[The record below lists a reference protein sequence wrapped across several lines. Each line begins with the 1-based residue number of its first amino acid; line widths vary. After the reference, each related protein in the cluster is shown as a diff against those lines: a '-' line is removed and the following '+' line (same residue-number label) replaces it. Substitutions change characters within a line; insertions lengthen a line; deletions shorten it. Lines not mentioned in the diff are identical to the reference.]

1 MYYLFLENLRFWCI
15 DRENKKLSFED
26 VIVGKLRREFTGMS
40 VNSIDEIMYAG
51 TMSGDVAKIRLNCH
65 HDPSVLERENSP
77 VLLGVFGRYNPKM
90 PFGKD
95 CEKYYNG
102 VRAIMILP
110 NEKLV
115 IGAGDGTVELVE
127 ERDVK
132 FKDYPSPT
140 WPKLKTVSVNNSF
153 KCK

>member
-1 MYYLFLENLRFWCI
+1 MFKENLRLWCI
-15 DRENKKLSFED
+15 DRDNKKLTYQD
-26 VIVGKLRREFTGMS
+26 VMVGKLRREFTGMS

-65 HDPSVLERENSP
+65 HDPAVLERENAP
-77 VLLGVFGRYNPKM
+77 VLLGVFGRHNPRK
-90 PFGKD
+90 PVGKD

-102 VRAIMILP
+102 VRALMILP
-110 NEKLV
+110 NDRLI
-115 IGAGDGTVELVE
+115 IGAGDGTVELVM

-140 WPKLKTVSVNNSF
+140 WPKLKTVRTVY
-153 KCK
+153 